1 MSERYPRNQAE
12 DDQLFAELTGE
23 LQMQLTDPYL
33 AEMHRLAMAHE
44 EIVSTVVDGDINEIK
59 KNHVQQLDR
68 QWRYMGQPVKL
79 TGKAWQANAG
89 VFEPE
94 PRMYVGEEGISRG
107 FLFFM
112 DTTEESTDHFPH
124 ISHLIE
130 VDSGAGDGTRVH
142 VVAPVADIVHLELPF
157 PSPELRERRFAYHF
171 PDDATLIDELNF
183 TARRDDQ
190 VIRGFSEYYFDVN
203 LDDPE
208 QLEHARDAAQYLKSR
223 AEIEPFANYHVSILG
238 DVITVKDDNSGLPTR
253 LAYPYSRTMK
263 ITDIKLRPADIS
275 QQTLEGIH
283 RCVPFVEAIAFE
295 PDGTERELI
304 IPCSSIQWMSSTR
317 YDEQKPPVF

>member
-94 PRMYVGEEGISRG
+94 PRMYVGEEGI
-107 FLFFM
+107 
-112 DTTEESTDHFPH
+112 
-124 ISHLIE
+124 
-130 VDSGAGDGTRVH
+130 
-142 VVAPVADIVHLELPF
+142 
-157 PSPELRERRFAYHF
+157 
-171 PDDATLIDELNF
+171 
-183 TARRDDQ
+183 
-190 VIRGFSEYYFDVN
+190 
-203 LDDPE
+203 
-208 QLEHARDAAQYLKSR
+208 
-223 AEIEPFANYHVSILG
+223 
-238 DVITVKDDNSGLPTR
+238 
-253 LAYPYSRTMK
+253 
-263 ITDIKLRPADIS
+263 
-275 QQTLEGIH
+275 
-283 RCVPFVEAIAFE
+283 
-295 PDGTERELI
+295 
-304 IPCSSIQWMSSTR
+304 
-317 YDEQKPPVF
+317 